1 MSSKTQIPLKK
12 FTDEFELEN
21 LTHDIDIEGRMLKQK
36 FVNRPALQLTGFF
49 DHFDNTRYTDYR
61 TNRAYLYEEP
71 VKGNKNRNTG

>member
-36 FVNRPALQLTGFF
+36 FVNRPARAFLTIS
-49 DHFDNTRYTDYR
+49 TIPVYR
-61 TNRAYLYEEP
+61 LSDE
-71 VKGNKNRNTG
+71 